1 MAAEADNHVLYPG
14 QGVSRGSARHTLSVM
29 TRPGDLGAQYLRA
42 LPQETRHSL
51 VRQAAQLQKAMAP
64 LYQSPGLTAT
74 IASAVAMARSAVTDV
89 VKRLNADGTL
99 DALRSILATSQRTLT
114 EQLDLAG
121 VLGGL
126 NSRLLPPNLR
136 SVADQVSA
144 ADVWSLLS
152 DEGIPLYRVP
162 RASVATRLLQ
172 ASTHADRRRVLTTH
186 SRQIIEDCSKALTE
200 CTSEDMLPFVDFA
213 QDGLRAMNAG
223 AHRSAQAVFTV
234 TLDTLVAALVPN
246 LRQRRAL
253 TKKTRGTDIPDVI
266 EEMDV
271 HTALV
276 WLAVWNGH
284 LEFWVKNGDEIPYD
298 YSRHATIHAVSR
310 RQYSKRNC
318 LQSLMLLT
326 SLISWADEHAISNT
340 R

>member
-74 IASAVAMARSAVTDV
+74 IASTVAMARSAVTDV
-89 VKRLNADGTL
+89 VERLNTDGTL
-99 DALRSILATSQRTLT
+99 DALRSILATCQRTFT

-121 VLGGL
+121 VLRGL

-144 ADVWSLLS
+144 ADVWSFLT

-172 ASTHADRRRVLTTH
+172 ASTHADRRR
-186 SRQIIEDCSKALTE
+186 
-200 CTSEDMLPFVDFA
+200 F
-213 QDGLRAMNAG
+213 
-223 AHRSAQAVFTV
+223 
-234 TLDTLVAALVPN
+234 
-246 LRQRRAL
+246 
-253 TKKTRGTDIPDVI
+253 
-266 EEMDV
+266 
-271 HTALV
+271 
-276 WLAVWNGH
+276 
-284 LEFWVKNGDEIPYD
+284 
-298 YSRHATIHAVSR
+298 SRHTPARSSR
-310 RQYSKRNC
+310 TAARHSPSAPPRTC
-318 LQSLMLLT
+318 SRLST
-326 SLISWADEHAISNT
+326 SLRTGYAP
-340 R
+340 